1 MTQKQ
6 NRFTPLAPTPRM
18 EDLHSL
24 ENSLICGDCK
34 DRMFEH
40 IPTDS
45 IDLIYMDPP
54 FFSGTQYD
62 LIWGKDSKA
71 TIQSFEDAAFYK
83 KVCGK
88 CNADWGKDEKGNDF
102 ELCDNYKCDGVLEDA
117 KDVRRNDI
125 ETYMGWL
132 KDRIRECC
140 RVLKP
145 TGSIYVHLDWH
156 AVHYVK
162 VMMDE
167 IFGINNFRNEIIW
180 KRTSGVKTSQFKDK
194 RYSVL
199 TDTILYYSKTNRYTF
214 ESDRIKERLSEEELI
229 EKYPL
234 IDDIGRY
241 HLRTLLR
248 SASMGERPNLVYE
261 YKGFTPDK
269 YGWRMVKEKVE
280 SLDAFGNLHWNN
292 NGKPYRKIRIGEDKG
307 KPIPNLWD
315 DIQNVKSPLYPTQ
328 KPESLLERI
337 IEASSNPGDLV
348 LDPFCGC
355 GTTITVAQRLSRR
368 WIGIDIE
375 PISCTVQQARME
387 RTYGKEFP
395 IIDLGKQITEAEAK
409 QATIDARKMDPFAF
423 QKWAV
428 LLLGGEPNSRVVGD
442 DGIDGWIVD
451 PFADLGRGDLIQ
463 VKRSDSVGKDV
474 IKLHAYNIQKYGVTG
489 GLVIGFGFTS
499 GSHDEAEAIRETG
512 INIELLTVKNMLMQT
527 GKNVKSCGKQSTS
540 KQAIL

>member
-1 MTQKQ
+1 MTTTSHQH
-6 NRFTPLAPTPRM
+6 RFTPLAPTPRV
-18 EDLHSL
+18 EDLQSL
-24 ENSLICGDCK
+24 ENSIICGDCK

-40 IPTDS
+40 IPDDS

-62 LIWGKDSKA
+62 LIWGEDSKA

-88 CNADWGKDEKGNDF
+88 CNADWGKDTKGNDLD
-102 ELCDNYKCDGVLEDA
+102 LCDNYKCDGVLKDA

-125 ETYMGWL
+125 ETYLGWL
-132 KDRIRECC
+132 KDRLSECY

-145 TGSIYVHLDWH
+145 TGSMYVHLDHH
-156 AVHYVK
+156 AVFNVK
-162 VMMDE
+162 VMLDE
-167 IFGINNFRNEIIW
+167 IFKTGIFKTMITWRRCGSKGNSNTFANN
-180 KRTSGVKTSQFKDK
+180 SD
-194 RYSVL
+194 Y
-199 TDTILYYSKTNRYTF
+199 ILYYVKSKEFAFNMQYGGYSEATLKMFKYNDHDERGFYKLTDISSPGGGGYSYSL
-214 ESDRIKERLSEEELI
+214 EHGEKMPKGGYRWKEDTMLKKISDRRVVVKTGKVPAQKRYLSESSGVPFDNVWVDI
-229 EKYPL
+229 E
-234 IDDIGRY
+234 
-241 HLRTLLR
+241 
-248 SASMGERPNLVYE
+248 
-261 YKGFTPDK
+261 
-269 YGWRMVKEKVE
+269 
-280 SLDAFGNLHWNN
+280 
-292 NGKPYRKIRIGEDKG
+292 
-307 KPIPNLWD
+307 
-315 DIQNVKSPLYPTQ
+315 NVKSPLYPTQ
-328 KPESLLERI
+328 KPEPLLERI
-337 IEASSNPGDLV
+337 IKASSNLGDIV

-355 GTTITVAQRLSRR
+355 GTTITVAQRLDRR

-375 PISCTVQQARME
+375 PISCTAQQARME

-409 QATIDARKMDPFAF
+409 QATIDARKMNPFAF

-428 LLLGGEPNSRVVGD
+428 TLLGGEPNSRVVGD

-451 PFADLGRGDLIQ
+451 PFADLVHGDLIQ
-463 VKRSDSVGKDV
+463 VKRSDNVGKDV

-499 GSHDEAEAIRETG
+499 GSHDEVKAIRETG
-512 INIELLTVKNMLMQT
+512 INIELLTVKSMMMQY